1 MNGSYKKT
9 IATVDLLITQ
19 LRAYEAYEYLDDID
33 APKLWWN
40 SYKQDYNHLRKA
52 QEMAKLHSYYVAGGI
67 EKFNYSEENMED
79 NLFIE
84 TVNKYIRELDS
95 IKEANNIK
103 D

>member
-40 SYKQDYNHLRKA
+40 SYKQDYNH
-52 QEMAKLHSYYVAGGI
+52 
-67 EKFNYSEENMED
+67 
-79 NLFIE
+79 
-84 TVNKYIRELDS
+84 
-95 IKEANNIK
+95 
-103 D
+103 